1 MNNRKGRKYISP
13 TREQQAAATRNRV
26 LDAAEVLL
34 TEKGFS
40 GMTVA
45 EVAKRAGVSPQTI
58 YATFSSKAGIIM
70 AAIEDRVCSNERNV
84 DAIKQLS
91 NATDP
96 VLILQSAATLIRNIY
111 EGNAP
116 TFTAV
121 YGAAVVS
128 SQLAELEREL
138 SDLRREK
145 QCPMVDHLFDS
156 GKLLPHL
163 DKEHARD
170 LLWALS
176 GRELYHLLVIRR
188 GWTPDQY
195 EKQLAAL
202 LITSLVRP
210 DAIPPH
216 IFS

>member
-1 MNNRKGRKYISP
+1 MNDRKSRKYISP

-45 EVAKRAGVSPQTI
+45 EVAKHAGVSPQTI

-70 AAIEDRVCSNERNV
+70 AAIEDRVCNNERNM
-84 DAIKQLS
+84 DAIKRLS
-91 NATDP
+91 SATDP
-96 VLILQSAATLIRNIY
+96 VRILQGAATLIRNIY
-111 EGNAP
+111 ESNTP
-116 TFTAV
+116 TLSAV

-128 SQLAELEREL
+128 SQLADLEKEL

-145 QCPMVDHLFDS
+145 QRPVVDHLFDS
-156 GKLLPHL
+156 GKLLPNL
-163 DKEHARD
+163 DRERARD
-170 LLWALS
+170 ILWALS
-176 GRELYHLLVIRR
+176 SRELYHLLVVRR

-216 IFS
+216 IFP